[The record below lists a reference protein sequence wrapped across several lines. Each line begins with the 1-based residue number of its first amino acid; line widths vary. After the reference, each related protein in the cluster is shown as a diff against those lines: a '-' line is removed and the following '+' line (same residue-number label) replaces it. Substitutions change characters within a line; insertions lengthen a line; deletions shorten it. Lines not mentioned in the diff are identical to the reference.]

1 MTWREFIAEVE
12 KHPDMLDT
20 EALLYLDDLADVR
33 IGEEVPFA
41 GVLERFDGEDHYRED
56 NNLAAIIWDRWW
68 E

>member
-1 MTWREFIAEVE
+1 
-12 KHPDMLDT
+12 MLDT

-56 NNLAAIIWDRWW
+56 NNLAAIIWDKWW

>member
-20 EALLYLDDLADVR
+20 EALIYLDYPIDIRMMEAL
-33 IGEEVPFA
+33 PLA
-41 GVLERFDGEDHYRED
+41 GVIERYPDDHFNED
-56 NNLAAIIWDRWW
+56 NNLVTFLWDK